1 MAKPVEMS
9 LHFACMAIM
18 TKYVVLTKD
27 KGFGIDDQLT
37 VEQST
42 AILAEAMTSFTE
54 DLEKKL
60 RIDRKRE

>member
-1 MAKPVEMS
+1 MAM
-9 LHFACMAIM
+9 M

-27 KGFGIDDQLT
+27 KGFGIDNQLT

-42 AILAEAMTSFTE
+42 AILAEAMASFTE

-60 RIDRKRE
+60 RIDRKRD